1 VLQATHDAVLEILI
15 TFVTAKTSSIFFWPV
30 DQRGQN
36 LNITIPEPLP
46 IYSGS
51 FTMISPQSCY
61 QLNNNASKNDTSPA
75 FSTAQV
81 AMASVDLLSKDDV
94 SSYCMATTLQSRDL
108 RSFEIRFGRHDSIR
122 KWRADSK
129 ILNRCTCQFCRRTIN
144 NTHCS
149 TTNFNRFGIATG
161 IFIEFN

>member
-108 RSFEIRFGRHDSIR
+108 RSFRDSIR
-122 KWRADSK
+122 TSRFNSK
-129 ILNRCTCQFCRRTIN
+129 VTGWFKNFESLHLPLLPSYHKQHSLFNDKFQSFW
-144 NTHCS
+144 HCYWD
-149 TTNFNRFGIATG
+149 FYWV
-161 IFIEFN
+161 